1 MIETFNRLQDEAIQ
15 LQKDGVPPE
24 SERGQNFAKSFWEMI
39 LEFTGGDMSMLPK
52 LIEMG
57 NFDGLDN
64 EWKQKQMIVNAY
76 IEPALDAY
84 FTKLGIH
91 PFEEALK

>member
-1 MIETFNRLQDEAIQ
+1 
-15 LQKDGVPPE
+15 
-24 SERGQNFAKSFWEMI
+24 
-39 LEFTGGDMSMLPK
+39 MSMLPK